1 MDFRRPKGW
10 LVGVSGLGM
19 QSLPP
24 KPEEFEHVVLVMRNE
39 MTEAEWCLP
48 ENDVG
53 NWGRGA

>member
-1 MDFRRPKGW
+1 M
-10 LVGVSGLGM
+10 SGLGVP
-19 QSLPP
+19 SLPS
-24 KPEEFEHVVLVMRNE
+24 KPEEFEHAVLVMRNE